1 MSAYVSRGRQARAC
15 AHLSRN
21 VGFLNAPCGEPE
33 YLAHIGQG
41 KGLRSP
47 SSSGGLTLALVR
59 EDSPEDEPSSPV
71 HPGEGDSVVAAATE
85 KEEDKKDKNS
95 SRRRKMKHGSS
106 MPPDKISIS
115 GHIPVDALVEQLAM
129 DRQKVREY
137 KEHGWGKSEY
147 FTEHKKTFKPSVD
160 KSDKRV
166 PHIATNLHVHTM
178 YVTGDKDK
186 EQADCLERGKT
197 RTCPS
202 AQHIP
207 DISSF
212 WKLRL
217 PST

>member
-1 MSAYVSRGRQARAC
+1 
-15 AHLSRN
+15 
-21 VGFLNAPCGEPE
+21 
-33 YLAHIGQG
+33 
-41 KGLRSP
+41 
-47 SSSGGLTLALVR
+47 
-59 EDSPEDEPSSPV
+59 
-71 HPGEGDSVVAAATE
+71 
-85 KEEDKKDKNS
+85 
-95 SRRRKMKHGSS
+95 MKHGSS

-186 EQADCLERGKT
+186 EQAEQKQRHAEQRGEGGHGPVESEGVRYDWVTVGAFAAHTLKFKGHVGIWQREDKLLTKGGKKDKAEQAAARFHIMQRTEVAFSQALTALITSFVAEFTSHTLAGDIEFLEQIAHVGFLFQRFFLD
-197 RTCPS
+197 
-202 AQHIP
+202 P
-207 DISSF
+207 D
-212 WKLRL
+212 
-217 PST
+217 